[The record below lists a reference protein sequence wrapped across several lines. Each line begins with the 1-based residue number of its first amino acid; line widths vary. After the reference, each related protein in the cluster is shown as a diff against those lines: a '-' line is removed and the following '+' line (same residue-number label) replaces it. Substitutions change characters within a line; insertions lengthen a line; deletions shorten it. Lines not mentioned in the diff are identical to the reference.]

1 MDTFQSYNIL
11 IFSILLILIG
21 KFLKNRMI
29 VWLSM
34 LSFLLFSIINIY
46 IMVHRKMTFNDP
58 FSFNNYSIIANYSLS
73 IFSLIF
79 IYILYRQMNY

>member
-11 IFSILLILIG
+11 IFSILLILMG
-21 KFLKNRMI
+21 KFLNNKLI
-29 VWLSM
+29 IWLSM
-34 LSFLLFSIINIY
+34 LSFLFFSIINIY
-46 IMVHRKMTFNDP
+46 IMVHRKMAFNDL